1 MFKQFYLMNS
11 SVQFWDDLGVS
22 FPLTPKYINFLS
34 FQYVGQ
40 ALLSVLEEGLG
51 EAFTPA
57 LKAAWTDL
65 YAIITDIMVTA
76 ITDYNADK
84 KDNKTNKEY

>member
-1 MFKQFYLMNS
+1 MNS

-22 FPLTPKYINFLS
+22 SPLMPKYINFLS

-40 ALLSVLEEGLG
+40 ALLSVLEERLG

>member
-11 SVQFWDDLGVS
+11 SVQFWDNLGVS
-22 FPLTPKYINFLS
+22 SPLTPKYINFLS

>member
-1 MFKQFYLMNS
+1 MNS

-22 FPLTPKYINFLS
+22 SPLTPKYINFLS

-57 LKAAWTDL
+57 LKGAWTDL

>member
-1 MFKQFYLMNS
+1 MNS

-22 FPLTPKYINFLS
+22 SPLMPKYINFLS

>member
-1 MFKQFYLMNS
+1 MNS

-22 FPLTPKYINFLS
+22 SPLTPKYISFLS